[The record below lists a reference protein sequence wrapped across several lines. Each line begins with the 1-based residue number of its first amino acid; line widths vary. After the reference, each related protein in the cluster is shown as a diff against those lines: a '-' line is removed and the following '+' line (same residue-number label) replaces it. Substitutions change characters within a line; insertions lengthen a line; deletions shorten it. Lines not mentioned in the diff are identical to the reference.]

1 MNVQYIQLEGMR
13 ILDGTHEQLEE
24 VKSAIEQ
31 HLNLSDYSDSV
42 RPVVL
47 NFATVM
53 RICLLVG
60 LSDKAPRSRAK
71 LDAMQTSTGMQPL
84 GNSFFTKS
92 NIKEVFVAL
101 IKMRYCDV
109 DADWRNSTFLSKM
122 LYSEIMRG
130 KHILMQEGGI
140 DEWLHYSPMRGGK
153 SLMDIPELNLYIGQY
168 EDGMD
173 AALDINS
180 TAIANTQILVAGT
193 TGSGKSNLLAVL
205 INQIRM
211 ASADTYYPVNFLLF
225 DYKGEFSDPAHA
237 DWLSKFVTDS
247 SAILNPM
254 EKPLPFTPFKDFT
267 GRPINEIHL
276 YSTTLA
282 NAICAISSTKIGAL
296 MDNRLS
302 EAIINAYKA
311 KNQKPITFQE
321 VLDHYTMLMPEKKR
335 EDMDSVKSVLS
346 QLIRNNIF
354 SEEDHIDLVKGCYI
368 INLGQFEKDG
378 IMARAIVYFVISKLN
393 NIYEQLSPQAVN
405 DERVEL
411 RHFTIIDEAH
421 YMLGFENKPLQH
433 LIAVGRNKGMSIILA
448 TQNMDSFKSKHFDFY
463 ANAQYPLIMKQQQ
476 QNDGVLKDLF
486 GVSGMALQEL
496 KQAIAGLQKGELI
509 TKDSQAMMLGIGKHW
524 KKIKVTHL
532 I

>member
-1 MNVQYIQLEGMR
+1 MR
-13 ILDGTHEQLEE
+13 ILEGTHDLLEE
-24 VKSAIEQ
+24 VKYAIEQ
-31 HLNLSDYSDSV
+31 KLNLSDYSDMV

-47 NFATVM
+47 NFTTVM

-60 LSDKAPRSRAK
+60 LSDKTPRSK
-71 LDAMQTSTGMQPL
+71 SKVEELQTSAGMQPL
-84 GNSFFTKS
+84 GGSFFTKS

-101 IKMRYCDV
+101 IKMRYSD
-109 DADWRNSTFLSKM
+109 
-122 LYSEIMRG
+122 
-130 KHILMQEGGI
+130 I
-140 DEWLHYSPMRGGK
+140 D
-153 SLMDIPELNLYIGQY
+153 
-168 EDGMD
+168 
-173 AALDINS
+173 
-180 TAIANTQILVAGT
+180 
-193 TGSGKSNLLAVL
+193 
-205 INQIRM
+205 
-211 ASADTYYPVNFLLF
+211 
-225 DYKGEFSDPAHA
+225 A
-237 DWLSKFVTDS
+237 DWLSKFETDS

-267 GRPINEIHL
+267 GRSINEIHL

-282 NAICAISSTKIGAL
+282 NAICAISSAKIGAL

-321 VLDHYTMLMPEKKR
+321 VFDHYTMLMPEKKQG
-335 EDMDSVKSVLS
+335 DMDSVKSVLN
-346 QLIRNNIF
+346 QLILNNIF
-354 SEEDHIDLVKGCYI
+354 AEEDKVDLVKGCYI
-368 INLGQFEKDG
+368 INLGKFDKEG
-378 IMARAIVYFVISKLN
+378 IMAKAIVYFVTSKLN
-393 NIYEQLSPQAVN
+393 NIYEQLPPQAKN
-405 DERVEL
+405 EDRVEL

-421 YMLGFENKPLQH
+421 YMLGFENKPLQN

-448 TQNMDSFKSKHFDFY
+448 TQNMDSFKKASFDFY

-509 TKDSQAMMLGIGKHW
+509 TKDTQAMTLGIGKHW

>member
-1 MNVQYIQLEGMR
+1 MR
-13 ILDGTHEQLEE
+13 ILEGTHDLLEE
-24 VKSAIEQ
+24 VKYAIEQ
-31 HLNLSDYSDSV
+31 KLNLTDYSDMV

-47 NFATVM
+47 NFTTVM

-60 LSDKAPRSRAK
+60 LSDKTPRSK
-71 LDAMQTSTGMQPL
+71 SKVEELQTSAGMQPL
-84 GNSFFTKS
+84 GGSFFTKS

-101 IKMRYCDV
+101 IKMRYSDI
-109 DADWRNSTFLSKM
+109 DADWQNSTFLSKV
-122 LYSEIMRG
+122 LFSEMMRG
-130 KHILMQEGGI
+130 KSILMEEGGI
-140 DEWLHYSPMRGGK
+140 DEWLHYSPLRGGR

-180 TAIANTQILVAGT
+180 TAIPNTQILIAGT

-237 DWLSKFVTDS
+237 DWLSKFETDS

-254 EKPLPFTPFKDFT
+254 EKPLPFTPFKAFT

-282 NAICAISSTKIGAL
+282 NAICSISSAKIGAL

-302 EAIINAYKA
+302 DAIINAYKA

-321 VLDHYTMLMPEKKR
+321 VFDHYTMLMPEKKQG
-335 EDMDSVKSVLS
+335 DMDSVKSVLN
-346 QLIRNNIF
+346 QLILNNIF
-354 SEEDHIDLVKGCYI
+354 AEEDKVDLVKGCYI
-368 INLGQFEKDG
+368 IDLGKFDKEG
-378 IMARAIVYFVISKLN
+378 IMAKAIVYFVTSKLN
-393 NIYEQLSPQAVN
+393 NIYEQLPPQAKN
-405 DERVEL
+405 EERVEL

-421 YMLGFENKPLQH
+421 YMLGFENKPLQN

-448 TQNMDSFKSKHFDFY
+448 TQNMDSFKKASFDFY

-509 TKDSQAMMLGIGKHW
+509 TKDTQAMTLGIGKHW

>member
-1 MNVQYIQLEGMR
+1 MNVQYIQLEGVR
-13 ILDGTHEQLEE
+13 ILEGTHEQLEE
-24 VKSAIEQ
+24 VKWAIEQ
-31 HLNLSDYSDSV
+31 HLNLSDYSDGV

-47 NFATVM
+47 NFTTVM
-53 RICLLVG
+53 RICLMVG

-71 LDAMQTSTGMQPL
+71 VEALQTSAGMQPL

-109 DADWRNSTFLSKM
+109 DADWQNSTFLSKV
-122 LYSEIMRG
+122 LYSEMMRG
-130 KHILMQEGGI
+130 KQILMQEGGI
-140 DEWLHYSPMRGGK
+140 DEWLHFSPVRGGK
-153 SLMDIPELNLYIGQY
+153 SLTDIPELNLYIGQY

-180 TAIANTQILVAGT
+180 SAIANTQILVAGT

-225 DYKGEFSDPAHA
+225 DYKGEFSDPVHA
-237 DWLSKFVTDS
+237 DWLSLFATDS

-254 EKPLPFTPFKDFT
+254 VKPLPFTPFKDFT
-267 GRPINEIHL
+267 GKPVNEIHM

-282 NAICAISSTKIGAL
+282 SAICAISSAKIGAV

-302 EAIINAYKA
+302 DAIVNAYKA

-321 VLDHYTMLMPEKKR
+321 VLNHYTMLMPERKQG
-335 EDMDSVKSVLS
+335 DMDSVKSVLS
-346 QLIRNNIF
+346 QLVRNNIF
-354 SEEDHIDLVKGCYI
+354 ADEDKIDLVKGCYI

-378 IMARAIVYFVISKLN
+378 IMAKAIVYFVTSKLN
-393 NIYEQLSPQAVN
+393 NIYEQLQPQVVN
-405 DERVEL
+405 EERVEL

-433 LIAVGRNKGMSIILA
+433 LIAVGRNKGMSVILA
-448 TQNMDSFKSKHFDFY
+448 TQNMESFKSKHFDFY
-463 ANAQYPLIMKQQQ
+463 ANAQYPLIMRQQQ
-476 QNDGVLKDLF
+476 QNDSVLKDLF
-486 GVSGMALQEL
+486 GVGGTALQEL
-496 KQAIAGLQKGELI
+496 KQAIASLQKGELV
-509 TKDSQAMMLGIGKHW
+509 TKDAQAMALGIGRHW
-524 KKIKVTHL
+524 KKIKVTH
-532 I
+532 II

>member
-24 VKSAIEQ
+24 VKNAIEQ
-31 HLNLSDYSDSV
+31 HLNLTDYSDGV

-47 NFATVM
+47 NFTTVM
-53 RICLLVG
+53 RICLMVG
-60 LSDKAPRSRAK
+60 LSDKAPRSRANVEA
-71 LDAMQTSTGMQPL
+71 LQTSTGMAPL
-84 GNSFFTKS
+84 GNAFFTKS

-101 IKMRYCDV
+101 IKMRYCDI
-109 DADWRNSTFLSKM
+109 DADWQNSTFLSKV
-122 LYSEIMRG
+122 LYSEMMRG
-130 KHILMQEGGI
+130 KQILMQEGGI
-140 DEWLHYSPMRGGK
+140 DEWLHFSPLRGGK

-225 DYKGEFSDPAHA
+225 DYKGEFSDPANA
-237 DWLSKFVTDS
+237 DWLSLFATDS

-254 EKPLPFTPFKDFT
+254 EKPLPFTPFRDFT
-267 GRPINEIHL
+267 GCPVNEIHL
-276 YSTTLA
+276 YSNTLA
-282 NAICAISSTKIGAL
+282 SAICAISSAKIGAL

-302 EAIINAYKA
+302 EAIVNAYKA
-311 KNQKPITFQE
+311 KNQKPITFQDL
-321 VLDHYTMLMPEKKR
+321 LDHYTLLMPEKKR
-335 EDMDSVKSVLS
+335 DDMDSVKSVLS
-346 QLIRNNIF
+346 QLIRSNIF
-354 SEEDHIDLVKGCYI
+354 SDEDHIDLVKGCYI
-368 INLGQFEKDG
+368 INLGKFDKEGMMTKS
-378 IMARAIVYFVISKLN
+378 IVYFVTSKLN
-393 NIYEQLSPQAVN
+393 SIYEKLPLQAKN
-405 DERVEL
+405 DDRVEL

-421 YMLGFENKPLQH
+421 YMLSFENKPLQN
-433 LIAVGRNKGMSIILA
+433 LIAVGRNKGMSVILA
-448 TQNMDSFKSKHFDFY
+448 TQNMESFKSKHFDFY

-476 QNDGVLKDLF
+476 QNDSALKDLF
-486 GVSGMALQEL
+486 GVSGMALQDL
-496 KQAIAGLQKGELI
+496 KHAIAGLQKGELI

-524 KKIKVTHL
+524 KKINVTHL